1 MCGNHQFQS
10 VGMWIVDTDSN
21 PSSNSNTHIIT
32 NHHKPFT
39 FSNTSKIKLIHLLWY
54 EFSKYWENRERVVER
69 ECKELVQANISS
81 HMYGVNHLQHR
92 GISMHLR
99 TREVEMWDEL
109 ALYKRPYLDYL
120 HTSVQFTLQYLQS
133 LSLGS
138 HF

>member
-1 MCGNHQFQS
+1 M
-10 VGMWIVDTDSN
+10 
-21 PSSNSNTHIIT
+21 
-32 NHHKPFT
+32 
-39 FSNTSKIKLIHLLWY
+39 
-54 EFSKYWENRERVVER
+54 ER
-69 ECKELVQANISS
+69 ECKELVQANMSSHMYGENHLQANMSS
-81 HMYGVNHLQHR
+81 HMYGVNDLQHR

-99 TREVEMWDEL
+99 TREVEVWDEL